1 MAEIDTAAPFASV
14 RDAIYMFGE
23 NSSEKIQR
31 AFLSTHDLQLEV
43 QMLLMLLSFYEQY
56 VCNGCIVLII
66 QHYSI

>member
-23 NSSEKIQR
+23 HSSEKIQR

-43 QMLLMLLSFYEQY
+43 QILLTSLSVYE
-56 VCNGCIVLII
+56 
-66 QHYSI
+66 